1 MSRPSKLMQRRL
13 DQVKKMTTKAVAA
26 AMNAASE
33 ALDARLQ
40 EIAALKRI
48 LISERAQVI
57 YYTDKYQKFTDGKC
71 FDVVAIGFLSLPES
85 EQEIFIKQAIKEL
98 SDNQGIVPH
107 DQDAVEPQTEK
118 KIILN

>member
-1 MSRPSKLMQRRL
+1 MSRPNKLMQRRL

-71 FDVVAIGFLSLPES
+71 FDTVAIGFLSCQNPS
-85 EQEIFIKQAIKEL
+85 RKSSSSKRSRSSRTIRASCRTTRTRSNRSRKRK
-98 SDNQGIVPH
+98 SS
-107 DQDAVEPQTEK
+107 
-118 KIILN
+118 